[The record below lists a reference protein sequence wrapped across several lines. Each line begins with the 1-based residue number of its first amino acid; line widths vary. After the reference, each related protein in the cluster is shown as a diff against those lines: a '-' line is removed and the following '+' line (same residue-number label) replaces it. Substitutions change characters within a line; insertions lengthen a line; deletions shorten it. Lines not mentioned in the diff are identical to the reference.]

1 MAAAWGRGRARGPSG
16 GRRPAGPRAGRR
28 GARAVAEA
36 VRARWAVDARFGGK
50 GQAVRLLQEWV
61 RTVGAGA
68 GAGAPRGAELRGGYV
83 GAPESR
89 LELELEFGSLAE
101 VEQFWAAVDPAQH
114 RDWCQRAGP
123 FLVDSSPRWEVFTQ
137 VSTPGARGRSAG
149 GLRR

>member
-1 MAAAWGRGRARGPSG
+1 M
-16 GRRPAGPRAGRR
+16 
-28 GARAVAEA
+28 
-36 VRARWAVDARFGGK
+36 RARWAVDARFGGK

-68 GAGAPRGAELRGGYV
+68 GAGALRGAELRGGYV

-101 VEQFWAAVDPAQH
+101 VERFWAAVDPDRH

-123 FLVDSSPRWEVFTQ
+123 FPVDSPPRWEVVAQ
-137 VSTPGARGRSAG
+137 VSSRRTRPFAAR